1 MNRFLNSLYVFFLEQ
16 ISYPY
21 LLKPL
26 TGNNY
31 WQSVKDFQK
40 LQFTSSEILK
50 ERAEKRI
57 AKLLVHAYNNVP
69 FYTESFRKKG
79 LTPQGFRQIDDLQRF
94 PLLNKNDIRENY
106 SNKLKAKNIPEDR
119 FILMSTSGSTGMPTQ
134 FFIDKNCLPFRQAAR
149 AFFNYWAGIR
159 PAGRRVW
166 LCGPRPGANLPNNQ
180 LKSASLLSSIKR
192 IGRRIITGPEETYHI
207 SSFEIRKDN
216 IKEILD
222 SIIIFNPNYI
232 ESYASVIV
240 KLARKIEK
248 FQSEQLTNLK
258 TIISTSETLNPQEKE
273 MIEDRFKCKVINRYG
288 SVEFSGSV
296 AQSCPFKN
304 KGFHVNTEL
313 VYLEVVD
320 KEGKQVANGDR
331 GRIVITDLHNYAM
344 PIIRYDIGDYAVSGK
359 QCSCGISFP
368 ILNEIEGRSTE
379 FFSTPSGKN
388 LSSTELGHFLFRLKG
403 YMNYIREYQ
412 VIQNKTDSI
421 QLCIVPENSYNISIE
436 KRLIDDLEDFIGK
449 DVRISINT
457 VPEIELEPS
466 GKRLII
472 KSKVL
477 KN

>member
-79 LTPQGFRQIDDLQRF
+79 LTPQDFRQIDDLQKF
-94 PLLNKNDIRENY
+94 PILNKTDIRVNY
-106 SNKLKAKNIPEDR
+106 LNKLKAKNIPEER
-119 FILMSTSGSTGMPTQ
+119 FILMSTSGSTGVPTE
-134 FFIDKNCLPFRQAAR
+134 FFIDKNCLSFRQAAR
-149 AFFNYWAGIR
+149 TFFNYWAGIR

-180 LKSASLLSSIKR
+180 LKSASLFSSIKR
-192 IGRRIITGPEETYHI
+192 IGRRVISGPEETYHI
-207 SSFEIRKDN
+207 SSFDIRNEN
-216 IKEILD
+216 IKEILN
-222 SIIIFNPNYI
+222 SIIKYNPDFI
-232 ESYASVIV
+232 DSYASVIV
-240 KLARKIEK
+240 KLSGKLKEFSLKAP
-248 FQSEQLTNLK
+248 SNLK
-258 TIISTSETLNPQEKE
+258 VIVLSSETVTSDEIDVVKE
-273 MIEDRFKCKVINRYG
+273 AFNCNTVNRYG
-288 SVEFSGSV
+288 CVEFGGAI
-296 AQSCPFKN
+296 AQNCPENHGK
-304 KGFHVNTEL
+304 FHINTEL
-313 VYLEVVD
+313 VYVEIVGED
-320 KEGKQVANGDR
+320 GKKTEPGKR
-331 GRIVITDLHNYAM
+331 GKILITDYNNFAM
-344 PIIRYDIGDYAVSGK
+344 PFIRYDIGDYAILGEV
-359 QCSCGISFP
+359 CGCNRGFP
-368 ILNEIEGRSTE
+368 VIDKIEGRSIE
-379 FFSTPSGKN
+379 FINTPSGKSI
-388 LSSTELGHFLFRLKG
+388 SSNELGLFLFRLRD
-403 YMNYIREYQ
+403 YTNYIREYQ